1 MFKRLANLFRG
12 VFGRF
17 VSGLERSN
25 PDALLEN
32 ERENLRQQLKNF
44 NDGLVHHAALCERL
58 VRQVRKLEKEEA
70 MLSEKT
76 RSQLRAGNRK
86 GAADAALRLQIITRE
101 LTENRLQAEDAE
113 KTFRDLVKAR
123 DSAVEGARRKIEE
136 LRRGIDDMRI
146 QESMAELNKM
156 AAGLVSGIGD
166 TGDTLSRLEHMIEDQ
181 RSRAAGLSRV
191 AREALDMSEV
201 DDRIAEQDASAEAAL
216 ADFAAR
222 EGIQLEGMPTAPTEE
237 EASSRSMGPP
247 VTETE

>member
-1 MFKRLANLFRG
+1 MFQRLANLFRG

-25 PDALLEN
+25 PEALLEN
-32 ERENLRQQLKNF
+32 EKENLRQQIKNF

-58 VRQVRKLEKEEA
+58 IRQVRKLEKEEG

-76 RSQLRAGNRK
+76 RSMLRAGNRT
-86 GAADAALRLQIITRE
+86 AAANAALRLQTVSRE
-101 LTENRLQAEDAE
+101 LTENRLQAEEAE

-123 DSAVEGARRKIEE
+123 DSAIEGAKRKIEE
-136 LRRGIDDMRI
+136 LRRGIDDLRI

-156 AAGLVSGIGD
+156 AAGLVTGLGD
-166 TGDTLSRLEHMIEDQ
+166 TGDTLARLDHMIEDQ

-201 DDRIAEQDASAEAAL
+201 EDRIAEQDASAEAAL

-222 EGIQLEGMPTAPTEE
+222 EGIELDGMPPSHADE

>member
-1 MFKRLANLFRG
+1 MFQRLANLFRG
-12 VFGRF
+12 FFGRF
-17 VSGLERSN
+17 VSGLERAN
-25 PDALLEN
+25 PEALLEN
-32 ERENLRQQLKNF
+32 EKENLRQQIKNF

-58 VRQVRKLEKEEA
+58 MRQVRKLEEEEG

-76 RSQLRAGNRK
+76 RSLLRSGDRK
-86 GAADAALRLQIITRE
+86 RAADAALRLQTVSRE
-101 LTENRLQAEDAE
+101 LVENRAQAEEAE

-123 DSAVEGARRKIEE
+123 DAAVEGAKRKIEE

-156 AAGLVSGIGD
+156 AAGLVTGLGD
-166 TGDTLSRLEHMIEDQ
+166 TGDTLARLESMIEDQ

-201 DDRIAEQDASAEAAL
+201 EDQIAEQDASAEAAL

-222 EGIQLEGMPTAPTEE
+222 EGIELEGMPPTPAAE
-237 EASSRSMGPP
+237 EASPRSMGPP
-247 VTETE
+247 VTETD

>member
-1 MFKRLANLFRG
+1 MFQRLANLFRG

-25 PDALLEN
+25 PEALLEN
-32 ERENLRQQLKNF
+32 EKENLRQQIKNF

-76 RSQLRAGNRK
+76 RSLLRAGNRK
-86 GAADAALRLQIITRE
+86 AAADAALRLQTISRE
-101 LTENRLQAEDAE
+101 LAENRTQAEEAE
-113 KTFRDLVKAR
+113 KTFRDLVRAR
-123 DSAVEGARRKIEE
+123 DSAVEGAKRKIEE

-156 AAGLVSGIGD
+156 AAGLVTGLGD
-166 TGDTLSRLEHMIEDQ
+166 TGDTLARLEHMIEDQ

-191 AREALDMSEV
+191 AKEALDMSDVE
-201 DDRIAEQDASAEAAL
+201 DRIAEQEASAEAAL

-222 EGIQLEGMPTAPTEE
+222 EGIELGGMPPAETEE
-237 EASSRSMGPP
+237 ESSSRSMGPAA
-247 VTETE
+247 TETE

>member
-1 MFKRLANLFRG
+1 MFQRLANLFRG

-32 ERENLRQQLKNF
+32 ERENLRQQVKNF

-76 RSQLRAGNRK
+76 KSLLRSGNRK
-86 GAADAALRLQIITRE
+86 AAADTALRLQTISRE
-101 LTENRLQAEDAE
+101 LLENREQAEEAE

-123 DSAVEGARRKIEE
+123 DAAVEGARRKIEE
-136 LRRGIDDMRI
+136 LRRSIDDMRM

-156 AAGLVSGIGD
+156 AAGLVTGLGD
-166 TGDTLSRLEHMIEDQ
+166 TGDTLARLENMIEDQ
-181 RSRAAGLSRV
+181 RSRASGLSRV

-201 DDRIAEQDASAEAAL
+201 EDQIAEQDASAEAAL

-222 EGIQLEGMPTAPTEE
+222 EGIELEGMPSPETGEE
-237 EASSRSMGPP
+237 LSSRSMGPTP
-247 VTETE
+247 TETE